1 MKNKLG
7 HSGDLILYGSCGNV
21 MYEYKNGGKIIV
33 ETFYS
38 VNGGILEQNT
48 HIRNGDKYKRDKGGS

>member
-7 HSGDLILYGSCGNV
+7 HSKDLILYGSCGNI

-33 ETFYS
+33 ETFYNIS
-38 VNGGILEQNT
+38 GVIIKQNT
-48 HIRNGDKYKRDKGGS
+48 HINEDKYKKQNRDS

>member
-7 HSGDLILYGSCGNV
+7 HSGDLILYSSCGNV

-33 ETFYS
+33 ETFYN
-38 VNGGILEQNT
+38 VKGEILEQNT
-48 HIRNGDKYKRDKGGS
+48 HIRNEGKYKRDNGDS